1 MASGSETFCLQ
12 WNEFGTNISESLNS
26 VRNDKEFFNV
36 TLLCE
41 DNQIEA
47 HKLILAACSPFFR
60 GILRRNPHHHP
71 LLYLKGV
78 RYKEIEAVL
87 NFMYMG
93 QVNIAEAELESF
105 LAVAADLKVRGL
117 TKAEDNFTRT
127 QQTKDP
133 VPVDFSSASS
143 SNSSRYKNGSHVN
156 EISIKSEVD
165 DNNYNIKSEIDDNNF
180 RHNELMMVDRSKSHH
195 ASHNKKDNE
204 VDLEPVV
211 TIHHHAED
219 DSYMDQSLD
228 SSQISG
234 RFPVDYTDCYADY
247 SKDWYTI
254 VNDKMKKSNN
264 TWICCDCHYS
274 SRNKTSLISHV
285 EGKHIDDFPGYLCT
299 ICGTRSG
306 TYCGF
311 EKHMSRQ
318 HKYSLA
324 RKTSMNANIHQEP
337 GIA

>member
-1 MASGSETFCLQ
+1 MASSSETFCLQ
-12 WNEFGTNISESLNS
+12 WNEFGTNISESLKS

-60 GILRRNPHHHP
+60 SILRRNPHHHP

-78 RYKEIEAVL
+78 RYKEIEAIL

-93 QVNIAEAELESF
+93 QVNVAETELESF

-117 TKAEDNFTRT
+117 TKAEDNFTRSH
-127 QQTKDP
+127 QEKDP
-133 VPVDFSSASS
+133 APVDFSTASS
-143 SNSSRYKNGSHVN
+143 SKSSSYKNGNHVN
-156 EISIKSEVD
+156 EINIKSEVEE
-165 DNNYNIKSEIDDNNF
+165 NNYSIKSEIDDNNIS
-180 RHNELMMVDRSKSHH
+180 HNDQQMLVNPSKSHTV
-195 ASHNKKDNE
+195 KENE

-219 DSYMDQSLD
+219 ESFMDQSLD
-228 SSQISG
+228 GSQISG

-254 VNDKMKKSNN
+254 VNNKMKKSNN
-264 TWICCDCHYS
+264 TWICCDCQYS

-324 RKTSMNANIHQEP
+324 RKTSMNVNIHQES
-337 GIA
+337 GIV